1 MSIEKTSSNPNRFEQ
16 YREEYLTKVV
26 DALYK
31 DPDHPEK
38 EPRSRSIIYV
48 PYHGV
53 SEHLQQNRPNII
65 LLIVLVRRLLKQLL
79 KLTSSSILLVVK
91 KLLRRRLITLTGM

>member
-1 MSIEKTSSNPNRFEQ
+1 MGIEKTSSNPNRFEQ

-38 EPRSRSIIYV
+38 EQRSRSIIYV
-48 PYHGV
+48 PYHIGV
-53 SEHLQQNRPNII
+53 SKSLQESLPE
-65 LLIVLVRRLLKQLL
+65 IVFITDSLKTTL
-79 KLTSSSILLVVK
+79 KI
-91 KLLRRRLITLTGM
+91 

>member
-26 DALYK
+26 DVLYK

-38 EPRSRSIIYV
+38 EPRNRSIIYV

-53 SEHLQQNRPNII
+53 SEHLQQNRPNI
-65 LLIVLVRRLLKQLL
+65 VFADRGVRKLLKQLL
-79 KLTSSSILLVVK
+79 KLTSLSTLLVVK
-91 KLLRRRLITLTGM
+91 KLLKRRLITLTGM

>member
-1 MSIEKTSSNPNRFEQ
+1 MSIENTSSKPSRFEQ
-16 YREEYLTKVV
+16 HREEYLTEVV

-53 SEHLQQNRPNII
+53 SKSLHQY
-65 LLIVLVRRLLKQLL
+65 
-79 KLTSSSILLVVK
+79 
-91 KLLRRRLITLTGM
+91 